1 MKSICQTIFFL
12 LMISASTA
20 SANPAENREWSFRVL
35 LDGKDVGSQH
45 FVLTHENGRTQLET
59 EANFKVKILFATVYR
74 YTHRNVETWE
84 GDCLTEIRSTTDAN
98 GKPYA
103 VNGERR
109 DGFFEM
115 QGDGQKEQLPECI
128 SSFAYWDPA
137 FLENSRLLN
146 SQNGKY
152 LDVQITQA
160 GSDFLTIKGKKV
172 AARKYHLAA
181 GELDLHLWY
190 SKENEW
196 LALESRTKG
205 NRVLSYELL

>member
-1 MKSICQTIFFL
+1 MKSIYQTICIL
-12 LMISASTA
+12 LIISASAA

-35 LDGKDVGSQH
+35 LDGKDVGSQR
-45 FVLTHENGRTQLET
+45 FVLTNADGKTRLET
-59 EANFKVKILFATVYR
+59 EANFKVKFLFATVYQ
-74 YTHRNVETWE
+74 YMHRNVETWE
-84 GDCLTEIRSTTDAN
+84 GNCLTEIRSTTDAN

-103 VNGERR
+103 VNGQQR

-128 SSFAYWDPA
+128 SSFAYWDPS
-137 FLENSRLLN
+137 FLENSQLLN

-152 LDVQITQA
+152 LDVQITQV
-160 GSDFLTIKGKKV
+160 GTDFLTIKGEQV

-190 SKENEW
+190 SSEDEW